1 MEEKSMVRAK
11 LEENGVEI
19 EFKGSTPG
27 VKAEMAFLLKYYRKS
42 LEDKYGKE
50 KAENIYEETFDL
62 SNCSEKEIRENFNR
76 DFIRELR
83 EMLGAK
89 ND

>member
-1 MEEKSMVRAK
+1 MVRAK
-11 LEENGVEI
+11 LEEDKVEV
-19 EFKGSTPG
+19 EYTGSTPG
-27 VKAEMAFLLKYYRKS
+27 VKAEMAFLLKYYKEL
-42 LEDKYGKE
+42 LEKRHGKE
-50 KAENIYEETFDL
+50 KAESIYEETLEL
-62 SNCSEKEIRENFNR
+62 SNKSEKEIRENFNC

>member
-1 MEEKSMVRAK
+1 MIIAK
-11 LEENGVEI
+11 LEENEI
-19 EFKGSTPG
+19 DIDFTGSDSG
-27 VKAEMAFLLKYYRKS
+27 VKAEMAALLKRYREK
-42 LEDKYGKE
+42 LENKYGKE

-62 SNCSEKEIRENFNR
+62 SNCSEEEIRENFNR

>member
-1 MEEKSMVRAK
+1 MVRAK
-11 LEENGVEI
+11 L
-19 EFKGSTPG
+19 
-27 VKAEMAFLLKYYRKS
+27 
-42 LEDKYGKE
+42 
-50 KAENIYEETFDL
+50 
-62 SNCSEKEIRENFNR
+62 EKEIRENFNR

>member
-1 MEEKSMVRAK
+1 MVRAK
-11 LEENGVEI
+11 LEENRVDI
-19 EFKGSTPG
+19 EFTGSSAG
-27 VKAEMAFLLKYYRKS
+27 VKAEMAFLLKYYRKT
-42 LEDKYGKE
+42 LENKYGKE
-50 KAENIYEETFDL
+50 KADNIFEETFDL
-62 SNCSEKEIRENFNR
+62 SNCSEEEIRENFNR

>member
-1 MEEKSMVRAK
+1 MVRAK
-11 LEENGVEI
+11 LEENEVEI
-19 EFKGSTPG
+19 EFTGSLPG

-62 SNCSEKEIRENFNR
+62 SNCSEEEIRENFNR

>member
-1 MEEKSMVRAK
+1 MVRAK

-19 EFKGSTPG
+19 K
-27 VKAEMAFLLKYYRKS
+27 
-42 LEDKYGKE
+42 
-50 KAENIYEETFDL
+50 
-62 SNCSEKEIRENFNR
+62 ENFDR